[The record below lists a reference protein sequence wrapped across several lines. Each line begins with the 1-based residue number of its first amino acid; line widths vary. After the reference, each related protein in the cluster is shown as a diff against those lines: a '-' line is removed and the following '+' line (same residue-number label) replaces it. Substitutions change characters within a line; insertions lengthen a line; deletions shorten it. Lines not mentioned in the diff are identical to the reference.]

1 MHNLPLAVQ
10 QTDAVL
16 GHAQLFR
23 DRLLQLV
30 HALARVHRNRE
41 AAACRRADVQRD
53 LVARRQC
60 GYVVRLLVVVVGVG
74 GVGGRPVVVVA
85 GATAATVVVVQDI
98 AKGSPALT
106 LCPLGALW
114 LHSLSRNSNYSS
126 GMVIGA

>member
-30 HALARVHRNRE
+30 HALARVYRNRE

-53 LVARRQC
+53 LVASRQC
-60 GYVVRLLVVVVGVG
+60 GYIVLLLVVVVVGVG

-85 GATAATVVVVQDI
+85 GATAAPVVVVQDI
-98 AKGSPALT
+98 TKGSPALT

-114 LHSLSRNSNYSS
+114 LHSLSRYSS
-126 GMVIGA
+126 GMVIGACA